1 MYKLIV
7 SKIMLSTL
15 IFILVV
21 ALCACG
27 KDMDVISQEPALEE
41 EYEKLASEEET
52 SDIKDSFME
61 DAPQEETEASVEDEK
76 FIMGSIPDGS
86 REVIKYLFDY
96 IYPDQSDIYDIE
108 LYETEAELYYKYWFK
123 SPYTDEIDV
132 DPTFL
137 CYFRATRDELYQE
150 YVVYVEILDTYY
162 DENENV
168 HKEHFRNSI
177 GNFLLINTATKE
189 VIPQWLFNEDAEDD
203 ASYRVENDRYWEIME
218 MYSKEKTEDDN
229 DIQEIYK
236 QVMAGDLTALSQ
248 MEDFERIES
257 AYNNLNTL
265 GDYEWKLADIDH
277 NGYEELVWQEKE
289 DVGYMKRIVGL
300 FSFEKDP
307 KCIIWDLNDSSEF
320 YFISDSGNLVYYDQY
335 FGMYRF
341 FSLDGYTL
349 DENLDLDFTYG
360 LRLYDIYD
368 LSEIDENYL
377 LEFQESN
384 PDIVSEG
391 TYYQKI
397 IPQGSKG
404 GEIKEILTEEQFV
417 IEFAELMGTDF
428 YEYYEKFS

>member
-27 KDMDVISQEPALEE
+27 SDMDVISQEPALEE
-41 EYEKLASEEET
+41 EYEELASEGET

-61 DAPQEETEASVEDEK
+61 DAPQEETETPQ
-76 FIMGSIPDGS
+76 G
-86 REVIKYLFDY
+86 
-96 IYPDQSDIYDIE
+96 
-108 LYETEAELYYKYWFK
+108 ETEDK
-123 SPYTDEIDV
+123 
-132 DPTFL
+132 
-137 CYFRATRDELYQE
+137 
-150 YVVYVEILDTYY
+150 
-162 DENENV
+162 
-168 HKEHFRNSI
+168 
-177 GNFLLINTATKE
+177 
-189 VIPQWLFNEDAEDD
+189 
-203 ASYRVENDRYWEIME
+203 NDM
-218 MYSKEKTEDDN
+218 
-229 DIQEIYK
+229 QEIYK

-257 AYNNLNTL
+257 AYNNPNTL
-265 GDYEWKLADIDH
+265 SYYEWKLVDIDH

-289 DVGYMKRIVGL
+289 DAGYRKRIVGL
-300 FSFEKDP
+300 FSFEKEP
-307 KCIIWDLNDSSEF
+307 KCIIWDLNDSTEF
-320 YFISDSGNLVYYDQY
+320 YFISDRGNLVYYDQY

-391 TYYQKI
+391 IYYRKI
-397 IPQGSKG
+397 TSQDSKG
-404 GEIKEILTEEQFV
+404 GETKEILTEEQFV